1 MKGEDS
7 ISEWVKSR
15 KWDKKVKAVCKPCW
29 EIKYCPYG
37 PLVEDFPIA
46 EHDDE
51 KRCIIFGH
59 QCPVFSVAEPFTETK
74 ELRNISREI
83 PRVTQFRVLKREN
96 QICSDC
102 GNAVKDEDIEFDHVI
117 PWSKG
122 GSSDENN
129 IRLLCMKCNRKKG
142 KKFEEQYLIQ
152 NYNDH
157 FSEPNS
163 ENTINFLLIITSFGH
178 DFKNETKEIPSAQD
192 YANELADGE
201 LTNAE
206 TMASSYFLELSSFFA
221 NKKPSELTAKQF
233 DALKLRWGF
242 KDGTV
247 YKIKETVKLKGI
259 PIEDYFIAEQN
270 LIRRMGFRMSTT
282 KSVIDKWKKL

>member
-1 MKGEDS
+1 MKGRNS
-7 ISEWVKSR
+7 IAEWVKSR

-37 PLVEDFPIA
+37 PLVEDFPVA
-46 EHDDE
+46 EMNDE
-51 KRCIIFGH
+51 KRCLIFGH
-59 QCPVFSVAEPFTETK
+59 QCPVFSVDEPFTETK
-74 ELRNISREI
+74 ELRNITREI

-102 GNAVKDEDIEFDHVI
+102 GNVVKYEDIEFDHII

-152 NYNDH
+152 NHNDH
-157 FSEPNS
+157 FSEPDT
-163 ENTINFLLIITSFGH
+163 ENTIHFLLIISSFGH
-178 DFKNETKEIPSAQD
+178 EFKNENNEMPKPQD
-192 YANELADGE
+192 FADGLAGGE
-201 LTNAE
+201 LTDAE
-206 TMASSYFLELSSFFA
+206 KMASNYFQELSSFLN
-221 NKKPSELTAKQF
+221 NKKPTELTAKQF
-233 DALKLRWGF
+233 DALKFRWGF

-247 YKIKETVKLKGI
+247 YKIKETLKLRQI
-259 PIEDYFIAEQN
+259 LIDDYFIAEQN
-270 LIRRMGFRMSTT
+270 LVRRLGFRMSTT
-282 KSVIDKWKKL
+282 KTVIDKWKKL

>member
-1 MKGEDS
+1 MKGRNS
-7 ISEWVKSR
+7 IAEWVKSR

-46 EHDDE
+46 ELSDE
-51 KRCIIFGH
+51 KRCLIFGH

-74 ELRNISREI
+74 ELRNITREI

-102 GNAVKDEDIEFDHVI
+102 GNAVKDEDIEFDHII

-142 KKFEEQYLIQ
+142 RKFEEQYLIK

-157 FSEPNS
+157 FSEPDT
-163 ENTINFLLIITSFGH
+163 ENAIHFLLIISSFGH
-178 DFKNETKEIPSAQD
+178 EFKNENNELPKAQD
-192 YANELADGE
+192 FADGLAGGE
-201 LTNAE
+201 LTEAE
-206 TMASSYFLELSSFFA
+206 KMASNYFQELSSFLN
-221 NKKPSELTAKQF
+221 NKKPNELTAKQF
-233 DALKLRWGF
+233 DALKFRWGF
-242 KDGTV
+242 KDGIV
-247 YKIKETVKLKGI
+247 YKMKETLKLRQI
-259 PIEDYFIAEQN
+259 LIDDYFIAEQN
-270 LIRRMGFRMSTT
+270 LVGRLGFRMSTT
-282 KSVIDKWKKL
+282 KTVIDKWKKL